1 MRKKFSHTFVV
12 CAYKEC
18 EYLED
23 CVLSLKNQVQSSKI
37 IMVTS
42 TDNSFIRSICSKYNI
57 KLYVRKGKSDIQ
69 DDWNFGYNKAK
80 SDLVTIVHQDDV
92 YDKYYL
98 KYIMDYYSK
107 YPDSSF
113 VCTDYYILK
122 KGKHY
127 CDLNC
132 KIKAFLKFF
141 LRFSLFNKIKFFKVL
156 SLAFGNS
163 INCPSVTYNKLLIGD
178 NNVFTSDLKFS
189 LDWDT
194 FLKLAKDDGRL
205 GYIPKKLI
213 SFRIHNGSATV
224 SCIKSN
230 IRYKEDIIM
239 FSKIWPK
246 FVVKFIML
254 FYIKAN
260 NVYVDVLDD

>member
-1 MRKKFSHTFVV
+1 MDKNFSHTFVV

-18 EYLED
+18 KYLEE
-23 CVLSLKNQVQSSKI
+23 CVLSLKNQVQLSKI

-42 TDNSFIRSICSKYNI
+42 TDNLFIRNVCSKYNI
-57 KLYVRKGKSDIQ
+57 KLYVRNGKSDIQ
-69 DDWNFGYNKAK
+69 ADWNFGYNKAK

-98 KYIMDYYSK
+98 KYIIEYYTK

-113 VCTDYYILK
+113 FCTDYYILK
-122 KGKHY
+122 KGKYY

-132 KIKAFLKFF
+132 KIKSFLKFF
-141 LRFSLFNKIKFFKVL
+141 LRFSLFNKKKFFKVL

-163 INCPSVTYNKLLIGD
+163 INCPSVTYNKMLIG
-178 NNVFTSDLKFS
+178 NNDVFTSNLKFS

-194 FLKLAKDDGRL
+194 FFKLARGDGRL

-213 SFRIHNGSATV
+213 FFRIHNDSTTV
-224 SCIKSN
+224 HFIKSN
-230 IRYKEDIIM
+230 VRHDEDVIM
-239 FSKIWPK
+239 FSKFWPK
-246 FVVKFIML
+246 FIVKFIML

-260 NVYVDVLDD
+260 NVYEDVLDD